1 LESLTFLTNKL
12 NVFQKNFEIKNSQLD
27 VSKISSFKNENIDFI
42 SKNGSNNI
50 ASKVKKKLIYFLL
63 NFLLL
68 NFFA

>member
-68 NFFA
+68 KFFA